1 MHFFLNNKCVGKQI
15 STHNLIIEV
24 KMYFK
29 KFEELTF
36 ADHYI
41 FEKVLQNKEICQEL
55 LERLLKIK
63 IDHIEYPEIE
73 KTISP
78 YYETKGV
85 RLDVYVKDSEKVF
98 DIELQN
104 ACDEDLPLRTRFY
117 QSMLDTDN
125 LLKGQDYSEL
135 PSSFI
140 IFICNFD
147 PFNLNLPIYSFKNR
161 CEENPEILLN
171 DKTIKKFYNATAYK
185 QEKDVAISAFLEY
198 IFNQKTVDDFTS
210 KIDSFIQ
217 NIKQQEVNKKEFQ
230 NMNLHDRD
238 NFRRGKK
245 EGIIEGAHEKA
256 IETAKNLLTM
266 NISIENIAKATGLSV
281 DIVKTISNN
290 NIY

>member
-1 MHFFLNNKCVGKQI
+1 
-15 STHNLIIEV
+15 
-24 KMYFK
+24 MYFK

-41 FEKVLQNKEICQEL
+41 FEKVLQNKEICQEI
-55 LERLLKIK
+55 LELLLKIK

-85 RLDVYVKDSEKVF
+85 RLDVYVKDSDKVF

-140 IFICNFD
+140 IFICKYD
-147 PFNLNLPIYSFKNR
+147 PFNLGLPIYTFRNR
-161 CEENPEILLN
+161 CNEDLSLLLD
-171 DKTIKKFYNATAYK
+171 DKKIKKIFNTTAYK
-185 QEKDVAISAFLEY
+185 
-198 IFNQKTVDDFTS
+198 
-210 KIDSFIQ
+210 
-217 NIKQQEVNKKEFQ
+217 KQPWMAVPSMAMFCN
-230 NMNLHDRD
+230 
-238 NFRRGKK
+238 
-245 EGIIEGAHEKA
+245 
-256 IETAKNLLTM
+256 
-266 NISIENIAKATGLSV
+266 SITRH
-281 DIVKTISNN
+281 
-290 NIY
+290 

>member
-1 MHFFLNNKCVGKQI
+1 
-15 STHNLIIEV
+15 
-24 KMYFK
+24 MYFK
-29 KFEELTF
+29 KFDDLTF

-41 FEKVLQNKEICQEL
+41 FEKVLQNPEICQEL

-85 RLDVYVKDSEKVF
+85 RLDVYVKDSDKVF

-104 ACDEDLPLRTRFY
+104 ACYEDLPLRTRFY

-140 IFICNFD
+140 IFICNYD
-147 PFNLNLPIYSFKNR
+147 PFNLNFPIYTFKSR
-161 CEENPEILLN
+161 CEENPEILLK

-185 QEKDVAISAFLEY
+185 QEKDIAISAFLEY
-198 IFNQKTVDDFTS
+198 IFDQKTVDDFTS
-210 KIDSFIQ
+210 KIDSFVQ
-217 NIKQQEVNKKEFQ
+217 NIKQQEVNKKEYQ
-230 NMNLHDRD
+230 TMNLHDRD
-238 NFRRGKK
+238 NFLRGKK
-245 EGIIEGAHEKA
+245 EGINEGILQGAHDKA
-256 IETAKNLLTM
+256 IETAKNMLSASIGTIEQISQITNLPLQIVEDLANSTEKSILT
-266 NISIENIAKATGLSV
+266 
-281 DIVKTISNN
+281 
-290 NIY
+290 